1 MDARDFAKAL
11 GSGFYAGVPD
21 SQLKALCNYLMSE
34 YGIDPR
40 HHIIAANE
48 GNAVGLAAGYH
59 LATGNV
65 PVVYMQNSGEGN
77 AVNPIASLLSE
88 EVYGIP
94 AIFVVGWRG
103 EPGVHDE
110 PQHAYQG
117 QVTIKLLD
125 LMGIESFVVSPDTT
139 AAEVESAMERFR
151 PLLDAGKS
159 VAFVVRK
166 GALSCD
172 DKPAYGNC
180 WTMSREDAIE
190 RVLEAAGSDPIVSTT
205 GKPSRELFELREA
218 KGEGHVADFLTVGSM
233 GHASS
238 IALEI
243 AAQKPE
249 ARIWCIDGDGA
260 ALMHLGAI
268 AVIGASGI
276 RNLVHV
282 VLDNGAHETVGGMPT
297 VAGQVDLAAVARACG
312 YATACYACDEA
323 SLDRALAE
331 AVASEGPSM
340 VVARCALGS
349 RSDLGRPTI
358 APKQAK
364 ADFMDH
370 LSRL

>member
-77 AVNPIASLLSE
+77 AVNPIASLLNE

-218 KGEGHVADFLTVGSM
+218 KGEGHEADFLTVGSM

-238 IALEI
+238 IALGI

-249 ARIWCIDGDGA
+249 KRIWCVDGDGA
-260 ALMHLGAI
+260 AIMHMGSI
-268 AVIGASGI
+268 AAIGASGVANI
-276 RNLVHV
+276 VHV
-282 VLDNGAHETVGGMPT
+282 VLDNGAHETVGGIPT
-297 VAGQVDLAAVARACG
+297 ATKRGVDIAGVARECG
-312 YATACYACDEA
+312 YSTSFCAESEA
-323 SLDRALAE
+323 ELVDSLRQAAFNQGPTMIVAKCSIESRA
-331 AVASEGPSM
+331 
-340 VVARCALGS
+340 
-349 RSDLGRPTI
+349 DLGRPTI
-358 APKQAK
+358 APQACK
-364 ADFMDH
+364 RDFMGY
-370 LSRL
+370 LVR